1 MNYEAV
7 IGLET
12 HVQLKTKSKM
22 WCGCANQYGSE
33 PNTNVCPVCL
43 GLPGV
48 LPVPNEEALRKTVLT
63 GYLLNCEIP
72 RYAKFD
78 RKNYFYPDAC
88 KNYQLTQYDKPS
100 TANGFVDF
108 EFNGAGSVNGIA
120 RVRITRA
127 HLEEDVGKST
137 HFERTSGVDFNR
149 AGVPLLEIVSEPDIT
164 SADMA
169 CAYLN
174 ALTDILHQ
182 GGISDCDMEKGMVR
196 CDVNI
201 SVRPVGTKTLGAKIE
216 IKNMNSFSGVR
227 RAAEY
232 EIARQIEV
240 VKRGEKLIQ
249 STRRWDDVAGITEQ
263 MRTKEDAHDYRYFP
277 EPDMMPLAPTDAWLA
292 EVRAQVIELPI
303 ARKLRLM
310 RDYGLPAGDAEVFRS
325 NVALGNYFESLAKQ
339 SKNPKAVANWII
351 NNLLAKMAEA
361 AKTAEGS
368 DPFSPGEG
376 EGRDEG
382 ARADNGLA
390 SLKFPPA
397 ALLELVALVEG
408 KTISSSAA
416 QQVFAEMFDT
426 GKAPAV
432 IVQEKGLAQVSDT
445 GAIEKFCDEAIAA
458 NPAPVADYKAG
469 KVAALNSLKGQVM
482 KLSKGKANP
491 ALVGEILEK
500 KLKS

>member
-1 MNYEAV
+1 MEYEAV

-22 WCGCANQYGSE
+22 WCGCANQYGSA

-78 RKNYFYPDAC
+78 RKSYFYPDMP
-88 KNYQLTQYDKPS
+88 KNYQLTQYDRPS
-100 TANGFVDF
+100 TANGFVEF
-108 EFNGAGSVNGIA
+108 EFNGGIS

-137 HFERTSGVDFNR
+137 HFDRHSGVDFNR
-149 AGVPLLEIVSEPDIT
+149 AGVPLMEIVSEPDLT

-169 CAYLN
+169 YEYLN
-174 ALTDILHQ
+174 ALKEILLQ
-182 GGISDCDMEKGMVR
+182 GGVSDCDMEKGMVR
-196 CDVNI
+196 CDVNV
-201 SVRPVGTKTLGAKIE
+201 SVRPVGTKDLGAKIE

-227 RAAEY
+227 RALEY
-232 EIARQIEV
+232 EIPRQIAAV
-240 VKRGEKLIQ
+240 QRGEKLVQ

-277 EPDMMPLAPTDAWLA
+277 DPDLMPSAPTEVWLADVKSLVVELPLA
-292 EVRAQVIELPI
+292 
-303 ARKLRLM
+303 RKQRLM
-310 RDYGLPAGDAEVFRS
+310 REYGLPAGDAEVFKS
-325 NVALGNYFESLAKQ
+325 NVALGNYFEVAAKPA
-339 SKNPKAVANWII
+339 KNPKAVANWII
-351 NNLLAKMAEA
+351 NNLQSKIAEA
-361 AKTAEGS
+361 NEKAAAEQAALGLES
-368 DPFSPGEG
+368 ADLQPFTL
-376 EGRDEG
+376 
-382 ARADNGLA
+382 AD
-390 SLKFPPA
+390 LKFSSA
-397 ALLELVALVEG
+397 ALLELVVLVEN
-408 KTISSSAA
+408 KTISNSAA

-426 GKAPAV
+426 GQAPSV

-445 GAIEKFCDEAIAA
+445 GAIEKFCDDAIAA
-458 NPAPVADYKAG
+458 NPAPVADYRAG
-469 KVAALNSLKGQVM
+469 KIAALNSLKGQVM

-491 ALVGEILEK
+491 ALVGEILER
-500 KLKS
+500 KLKA